1 MTTDDLNEAESSNG
15 TASCAVSRAVP
26 CSAVVTRYPS
36 GVLGL
41 DYRGSL
47 FWWWCFNLD
56 EMLSKIDSLDIPR
69 QSVRWQERYF
79 DGDYRIAENYKT
91 RAWIPRNSE
100 LSQPGTQITE

>member
-1 MTTDDLNEAESSNG
+1 M
-15 TASCAVSRAVP
+15 
-26 CSAVVTRYPS
+26 
-36 GVLGL
+36 
-41 DYRGSL
+41 

-91 RAWIPRNSE
+91 RAWIPRNTKPSG
-100 LSQPGTQITE
+100 Q